1 MAAIRAEGGE
11 ILDLTR
17 DEHNQ
22 FVAAVTPIYAEARRQ
37 YGREVLSLLD
47 V

>member
-1 MAAIRAEGGE
+1 MTAIRAEGGE

-17 DEHNQ
+17 DQHNE

-37 YGREVLSLLD
+37 YSREVLSLLN

>member
-1 MAAIRAEGGE
+1 MTAIAAEGGE
-11 ILDLTR
+11 ILDLTP
-17 DEHNQ
+17 DQHKQ

-37 YGREVLSLLD
+37 YGREVLSLLN